1 MSAQP
6 VSPQA
11 ADLSTPLGHPKQAPA
26 GSLGGEIPAEIARGF
41 FSPESRWFDELRDA
55 IADALLSER
64 EKATKAEREAS
75 EHRVKDFWQQWA
87 RKRLEIQREHWLRAA
102 KSALSGDM
110 RDLRN
115 RVELAE
121 APPIELVLS
130 EGS

>member
-1 MSAQP
+1 MSAP
-6 VSPQA
+6 TSSPIPEDIAIQA
-11 ADLSTPLGHPKQAPA
+11 GDICGQVELALT
-26 GSLGGEIPAEIARGF
+26 EERAELAELIAR
-41 FSPESRWFDELRDA
+41 
-55 IADALLSER
+55 ALLSER

>member
-1 MSAQP
+1 MSAP
-6 VSPQA
+6 TSSPIPEDIMATARTLADEVSFGGYEVNT
-11 ADLSTPLGHPKQAPA
+11 LS
-26 GSLGGEIPAEIARGF
+26 IARALLA
-41 FSPESRWFDELRDA
+41 ERDA
-55 IADALLSER
+55 
-64 EKATKAEREAS
+64 ATKAEREAS